1 MKFLKVKDVPLIQI
15 LNVKDVTS
23 RTKLSR
29 VTIWRLENEGKFPQ
43 RIKISSKRIG
53 WLEDEV
59 TKWIEKRPR
68 VVSES
73 EVTS

>member
-1 MKFLKVKDVPLIQI
+1 MKILNAKDVASMI
-15 LNVKDVTS
+15 
-23 RTKLSR
+23 KLSR

-43 RIKISSKRIG
+43 RIRISTKRIG

>member
-1 MKFLKVKDVPLIQI
+1 MKILNAKDVA
-15 LNVKDVTS
+15 S
-23 RTKLSR
+23 MTKLSR

-43 RIKISSKRIG
+43 RIRISTKRIG

-59 TKWIEKRPR
+59 TKWIEALPR

-73 EVTS
+73 EVKS

>member
-29 VTIWRLENEGKFPQ
+29 VTIWRLENEGKFPP

-59 TKWIEKRPR
+59 TKWIKKRPR

-73 EVTS
+73 EVKS

>member
-43 RIKISSKRIG
+43 RIRISTKRIG

-68 VVSES
+68 VVSENKVKS
-73 EVTS
+73 

>member
-29 VTIWRLENEGKFPQ
+29 VTIWRLENEGKFPP